1 MVLRLMACSPRR
13 SLVPPSP
20 VDLSPGL
27 KPASGASGP
36 HVFAVRLRR
45 LRQKAPSTATATRP
59 ALLTF
64 AQRPSEWDGMV
75 VDIALICISV
85 NQNIRQIRI
94 FLRLGPDRALNNLV
108 SRPRHGVAAA
118 VPKQKYRKRPHAKE
132 ESTPFAALLLRCAP
146 GQEKK

>member
-118 VPKQKYRKRPHAKE
+118 VRGRTKTQISKT
-132 ESTPFAALLLRCAP
+132 TPCK
-146 GQEKK
+146 G